1 MKSIATLTLNPA
13 IDGACEAQ
21 KVGPTH
27 KIRTKNDRYNP
38 GGGGI
43 NVARVVQRLGG
54 KALAVYMAG
63 GATGGVLDSLLDDHQ
78 IDRRRIDIAGH
89 TRISLN
95 VHEQASGLE
104 YRFVPE
110 GPEVSAAEVQA
121 CIDAVNDISCDYLVI
136 SGSLPRGAPIDLYA
150 LLAAMAAKRGARVV
164 LDTSGPALGTAL
176 KGGNIFLVKPSR
188 GEIEKLVGRPLPII
202 SDIEN
207 AAIDLIQAERCEN
220 IVVTLGHEGAV
231 LVHKGGAFRLPA
243 LPVNASSAVGAGDSF
258 VGGMVFALASGSSMD
273 EAFRLGLAAAT
284 ATVLSPGTD
293 LCQKSDVKRLLGQV
307 PPAPTSMPANP

>member
-21 KVGPTH
+21 MVGPTH

-54 KALAVYMAG
+54 KALAVYLAG
-63 GATGGVLDSLLDDHQ
+63 GATGGVMDSLLDDHQ

-89 TRISLN
+89 TRFSIN
-95 VHEQASGLE
+95 VHERTSGLE

-110 GPEVSAAEVQA
+110 GPEVSTAEIQA
-121 CIDAVNDISCDYLVI
+121 CIDAVNSIKCDYLVI

-150 LLAAMAAKRGARVV
+150 ILAAAAAKRGARVV
-164 LDTSGPALGTAL
+164 LDTSGPALGAVL
-176 KGGNIFLVKPSR
+176 NGGDIFLVKPSR
-188 GEIEKLVGRPLPII
+188 GEMEKLVGRPLPTI

-207 AAIDLIQAERCEN
+207 AARTLIKAGQCRNVA
-220 IVVTLGHEGAV
+220 VTMGHEGAL
-231 LVHKGGAFRLPA
+231 LVHKDGAFGLPA
-243 LPVNASSAVGAGDSF
+243 LPVKANSAVGAGDSF
-258 VGGMVFALASGSSMD
+258 VGGMVFALASGKNIE
-273 EAFRLGLAAAT
+273 EAFRLGVAAAT

-293 LCQKSDVKRLLGQV
+293 LCQKSHVDRLLQQV
-307 PPAPTSMPANP
+307 PPAPTLMPASP

>member
-27 KIRTKNDRYNP
+27 KIRTRNDRYNP

-63 GATGGVLDSLLDDHQ
+63 GATGGVMDSLLDDHQ

-95 VHEQASGLE
+95 VHERTSGLE

-136 SGSLPRGAPIDLYA
+136 SGSLPRGIPIDLYA
-150 LLAAMAAKRGARVV
+150 RLAVMAAKRGARVV

-188 GEIEKLVGRPLPII
+188 GEMEKLVSRPLPII

-243 LPVNASSAVGAGDSF
+243 LPVNTSSAVGAGDSF